1 MFKFF
6 FKLMNPVLHAS
17 YDFISNFLLA
27 KKMRVLSCD
36 VNTVAISRGES

>member
-1 MFKFF
+1 MSS
-6 FKLMNPVLHAS
+6 VLHAS

-27 KKMRVLSCD
+27 KKMQVVSCD